1 MRFPR
6 PARFAALGA
15 LGALLLSGCA
25 AAGDP
30 APAGGPSSGSGFP
43 IEIANSYGTATI
55 DAKPERVAT
64 VAWGNYDVPLALGIA
79 PVGMARAT
87 YGDDDA
93 DGILPWTFDAL
104 KALGATG
111 DKLPAL
117 YDEVDGIN
125 FEQVAD
131 TAPDVV
137 LGAYSGLSEEEYKTL
152 SEIAPTVSFPKIAW
166 QVDWRDMARIDGEAL
181 GLKDEAEEKV
191 ADVEKQMSD
200 TMAQYPDVAG
210 KTIAYVAITPSDTSS
225 IYVYFDSRNELM
237 YDLGLKPSASTE
249 KLKADNAGAF
259 YATLTAETADQLSD
273 ADIIVLFGD
282 ESTLG
287 TLQKDPLLGSIPA
300 IARGSVA
307 VVPDG
312 RPLAAA
318 LSGPTVLSIPWAL
331 PKIAPILEDAATKVP

>member
-1 MRFPR
+1 VHLPR

-15 LGALLLSGCA
+15 LSAILLSGCA
-25 AAGDP
+25 AAGDS
-30 APAGGPSSGSGFP
+30 APAGGSSSDAGFP
-43 IEIANSYGTATI
+43 IEIANTYGTATI

-64 VAWGNYDVPLALGIA
+64 VAWGNYDVPLALGVV

-93 DGILPWTFDAL
+93 DGILPWSYAAL
-104 KALGATG
+104 EELGATG

-131 TAPDVV
+131 TSPDVV
-137 LGAYSGLSEEEYKTL
+137 LAAYSGLTEEEYSTL
-152 SEIAPTVSFPKIAW
+152 TEIAPTVSFPETAW
-166 QVDWRDMARIDGEAL
+166 QTDWREMALTDGEAL
-181 GLKDEAEEKV
+181 GMKTEAAAEV
-191 ADVEKQMSD
+191 ADVEKQMAD
-200 TMAQYPDVAG
+200 TMAKYPDVAG
-210 KTIAYVAITPSDTSS
+210 KTIAYAAIDPSDTSS
-225 IYVYFDSRNELM
+225 FYVYFDSRNEVM

-273 ADIIVLFGD
+273 ADILVIVGGD
-282 ESTLG
+282 DTLA

-307 VVPDG
+307 IIPDG
-312 RPLAAA
+312 KPLASA
-318 LSGPTVLSIPWAL
+318 LSGPTILSIPWAL
-331 PKIAPILEDAATKVP
+331 PKIAPVLEDAATKVP